1 MQFIGNR
8 TVYVKPSNSLSIM
21 EEKLTAAFTVI
32 ATSHDVSEE
41 CHKYAIR
48 SLCFFAF
55 PLCDVDS
62 PYPVPRQ
69 VCRDECEVLESNICR
84 MEYSIAKRHPLLG
97 QQQILPVCE
106 DLPPIGSKESET
118 CMRLGIPNAVLVD
131 RGNECFDYCGMHIRK
146 LVEIMHFYVLECI
159 INFLF

>member
-1 MQFIGNR
+1 
-8 TVYVKPSNSLSIM
+8 M

-32 ATSHDVSEE
+32 ATSQDVSEE

-55 PLCDVDS
+55 PLCDLDS

-106 DLPPIGSKESET
+106 DLPPVGSKESDT

-131 RGNECFDYCGMHIRK
+131 RGN
-146 LVEIMHFYVLECI
+146 VVLNL
-159 INFLF
+159 INMWETTHLLHT